1 MIQFF
6 QVFFKQAELCTH
18 ERILIICDRG
28 AMDPSAYM
36 DSKLWNKIIAELKFD
51 QFSLREGRYDQ
62 VIKISIF
69 NNYAN
74 LLQLI
79 QIG

>member
-1 MIQFF
+1 
-6 QVFFKQAELCTH
+6 
-18 ERILIICDRG
+18 
-28 AMDPSAYM
+28 MDPSAYM